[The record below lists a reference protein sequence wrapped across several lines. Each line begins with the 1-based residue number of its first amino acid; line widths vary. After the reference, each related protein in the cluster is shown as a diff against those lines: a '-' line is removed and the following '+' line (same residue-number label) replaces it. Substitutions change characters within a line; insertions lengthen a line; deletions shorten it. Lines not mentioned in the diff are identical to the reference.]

1 MTVPSHLP
9 PDPRNARIHV
19 VLVEPGNSL
28 NVGAVARAMLNLGY
42 TNLHLVAPPRYDPVQ
57 AAVSACWAG
66 ELLHEATEHATLD
79 EALADMQ
86 QVVGFTARHG
96 RHRPRHLLLH
106 EWAQAH
112 VAAPPGRTALLFGP
126 EDHGLTQEQ
135 ISQCHWLV
143 RIPTAEANPSLN
155 LAQAVLL
162 ALYELSRP
170 NWAALG
176 EAPRELAPMRDM
188 LQLDR
193 LTDEVLRRSG
203 FIYEGT
209 PRPLPDTV
217 KHLLR
222 RIAPDRR
229 EMSILLGIFGK
240 LNRVLQGRAPVR
252 ALEGNPATGGDRLE
266 GEQPHARGDRPAG
279 GAAEPLSEPGLD
291 LPRGGVKRG

>member
-1 MTVPSHLP
+1 MTGPSHLP
-9 PDPRNARIHV
+9 PDPRSAQIHV

-42 TNLHLVAPPRYDPVQ
+42 TNLHLVAPPRYDPAQ
-57 AAVSACWAG
+57 AAVSACWA
-66 ELLHEATEHATLD
+66 EHILHQAKEHATLA

-106 EWAQAH
+106 EWAGLHA
-112 VAAPPGRTALLFGP
+112 AAPPGRTALLFGP
-126 EDHGLTQEQ
+126 EDHGLVQEQ

-143 RIPTAEANPSLN
+143 RIPTAAANPSLN

-170 NWAALG
+170 NWADLT
-176 EAPRELAPMRDM
+176 EAPRELAPMSDM
-188 LQLDR
+188 VQLDR
-193 LTDEVLRRSG
+193 LTDEVLRRAG

-229 EMSILLGIFGK
+229 EMNILLGIFGK
-240 LNRVLQGRAPVR
+240 LNRVLQGRAPVH
-252 ALEGNPATGGDRLE
+252 ALDSDATAAGHGSSDVEQHDGADR
-266 GEQPHARGDRPAG
+266 
-279 GAAEPLSEPGLD
+279 
-291 LPRGGVKRG
+291 